1 MSIVVR
7 AYANADDAL
16 IAWRPKP
23 WPDEWVGFALWKR
36 DLKSGAET
44 PINNRIP
51 PKEGA
56 GPVPD
61 DGISSLLSPIRRCIW
76 FDHSI
81 NAGDRMQYRVVPVVA
96 AGGNFQPV
104 DAEASDWSDPIEA
117 SAESGAGLA
126 GIFNRGIIMSQVVSR
141 FVQGE
146 VTVARLK
153 KLKSQFATPG
163 FPMRRYLAGQ
173 VRHALLDFLSQAL
186 KRGSEIYAAL
196 YEVNDEELIQAIE
209 AFGPAGHVLLGNGSA
224 MLDGLADR
232 LAKARLEVK
241 PRDLSKAGRS
251 SPSVHNKFVVEVQPH
266 AGPTRVLTGSTNW
279 TVSGLCTQLNNTL
292 LIEGQKIAERF
303 RKQWDLLAAAGDDM
317 PPDLIAKNSTPT
329 EAGPVWVI
337 FSAARDH
344 VDLAEAEEIIRKAD
358 TGLFFLNF
366 TPGQS
371 PLLNALLD
379 RSQGPTGPYVRGV
392 VSEVKESKTG
402 KII

>member
-1 MSIVVR
+1 MSIAVR

-23 WPDEWVGFALWKR
+23 WSDEWVGFALWKR

-96 AGGNFQPV
+96 AGGNFQAV
-104 DAEASDWSDPIEA
+104 DAEASDWGDPIEA

-141 FVQGE
+141 FAQGE

-153 KLKSQFATPG
+153 KLKSQLATPG
-163 FPMRRYLAGQ
+163 FPMRRHLAGQ
-173 VRHALLDFLSQAL
+173 VRHELLDFLSQAL

-196 YEVNDEELIQAIE
+196 YEANDEELIQAIE
-209 AFGPAGHVLLGNGSA
+209 AFGPVGHVLLGNGSA

-241 PRDLSKAGRS
+241 TRDLSKAGRS

-279 TVSGLCTQLNNTL
+279 
-292 LIEGQKIAERF
+292 
-303 RKQWDLLAAAGDDM
+303 
-317 PPDLIAKNSTPT
+317 
-329 EAGPVWVI
+329 
-337 FSAARDH
+337 
-344 VDLAEAEEIIRKAD
+344 
-358 TGLFFLNF
+358 
-366 TPGQS
+366 
-371 PLLNALLD
+371 
-379 RSQGPTGPYVRGV
+379 RSRVCAH
-392 VSEVKESKTG
+392 S
-402 KII
+402 